1 MCVKVQNWQ
10 GTTTMVIEEGVPLF
24 LGVCV
29 QLIVGES
36 KDWFYTW
43 VSNSKQLGTIVI
55 NMKSKFELSSSLL

>member
-10 GTTTMVIEEGVPLF
+10 GTMVIEEGYLFFF

-36 KDWFYTW
+36 KDWVTHGFQ
-43 VSNSKQLGTIVI
+43 NSKH
-55 NMKSKFELSSSLL
+55 